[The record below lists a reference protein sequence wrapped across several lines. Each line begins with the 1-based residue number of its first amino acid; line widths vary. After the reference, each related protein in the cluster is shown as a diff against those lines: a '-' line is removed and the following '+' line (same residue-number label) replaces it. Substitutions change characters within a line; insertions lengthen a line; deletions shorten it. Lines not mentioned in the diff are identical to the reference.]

1 MKKHGLVGSPISSI
15 FLECFAKKSVG
26 GISLMAAASPTLDM
40 ASFSSG
46 RCNCIV
52 AAKLDKSKTRMRV
65 DNNIRRIVI
74 TFRFVCP
81 TNKEL

>member
-1 MKKHGLVGSPISSI
+1 
-15 FLECFAKKSVG
+15 
-26 GISLMAAASPTLDM
+26 MAAASPTLDM